1 MDLGSRIRAMRSQKR
16 LSLKELANQ
25 TGLTTSF
32 LSQVERN
39 LVSPSI
45 KSLKEIATALNI
57 KVGSLFEEEQK
68 ELVFIKKYRR
78 KRFIDIES
86 KSSYEILA
94 SGLLNIS
101 MKPLLYTLKVR
112 GKIERKSQLHEKEEF
127 GMIVKGKVELLRN
140 KEKFIM
146 EEGDSVYFVSTKPYR
161 LRNIGKGN
169 AAILWVVY
177 TQY

>member
-1 MDLGSRIRAMRSQKR
+1 MDLGSKIRTIRSQKR
-16 LSLKELANQ
+16 LSLKELADQ
-25 TGLTTSF
+25 TGLTISF
-32 LSQVERN
+32 LSQVERD

-45 KSLKEIATALNI
+45 KSLKEIARALNI

-68 ELVFIKKYRR
+68 ELVFIKKCRR

-112 GKIERKSQLHEKEEF
+112 GQMEREPQPHEKEEF

-169 AAILWVVY
+169 AVLLWVVY
-177 TQY
+177 IQY